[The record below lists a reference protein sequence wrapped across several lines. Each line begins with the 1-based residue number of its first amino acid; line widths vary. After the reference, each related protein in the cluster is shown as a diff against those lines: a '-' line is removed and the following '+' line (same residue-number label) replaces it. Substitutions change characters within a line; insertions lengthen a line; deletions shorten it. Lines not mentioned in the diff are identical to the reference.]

1 MPVVAGAL
9 MATSSISSAAWDG
22 ERPGVLIVRSPVR
35 CLRQQCSPP
44 RAAGVG
50 GWGAEKQ
57 RGGRPHRQPQQ
68 GLGKKRMF
76 SFTIYVS
83 IVLNCK
89 SHQTAKI
96 FIF

>member
-35 CLRQQCSPP
+35 CLRQECSPP

-57 RGGRPHRQPQQ
+57 R